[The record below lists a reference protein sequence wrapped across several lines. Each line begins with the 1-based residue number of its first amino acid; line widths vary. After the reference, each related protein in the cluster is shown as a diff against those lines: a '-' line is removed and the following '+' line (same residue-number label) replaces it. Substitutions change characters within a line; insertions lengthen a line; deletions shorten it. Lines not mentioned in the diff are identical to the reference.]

1 MVEGGIIA
9 SLSNSKS
16 ISSAQQPKSR
26 NRLLPTHHLYLSYQH
41 IDTTT
46 PYDITKLIGIKM
58 SGSPVYRSLA
68 GVITR
73 PGRSAVASSSR
84 HAS

>member
-9 SLSNSKS
+9 SLSNSNS

-26 NRLLPTHHLYLSYQH
+26 NRLLPTHHLYLYITH
-41 IDTTT
+41 TYTTT
-46 PYDITKLIGIKM
+46 PYDIRKITGIKM
-58 SGSPVYRSLA
+58 SGSSVYRSLT
-68 GVITR
+68 GVIAR